1 MAEPLRKI
9 FVWSDS
15 MAAQFRSRFVFKLLT
30 GFDITIDLEWHYME
44 AHHGKGVGGTV
55 KNKVFK
61 QVKSGR
67 LTVNSPKEF
76 AAAAQDLVP
85 SITTLFLPIAEM
97 LEEPHDIDNS
107 PKIPET
113 LDIHKVKRSF
123 NLQGIPLMEFSKMSN
138 EDACFTQYYGDVCGH
153 KKADIDESTCGYC
166 LEKWNENEKGEW
178 LQCPMSKNW
187 FHQTSF
193 HI

>member
-1 MAEPLRKI
+1 
-9 FVWSDS
+9 

-61 QVKSGR
+61 QVKSRR
-67 LTVNSPKEF
+67 LSVNSPKEF

-85 SITTLFLPIAEM
+85 SITTLYLPIAEM

-113 LDIHKVKRSF
+113 LQIHKLKRSF

-138 EDACFTQYYGDVCGH
+138 EDACFTQYYGDV
-153 KKADIDESTCGYC
+153 
-166 LEKWNENEKGEW
+166 LE
-178 LQCPMSKNW
+178 
-187 FHQTSF
+187 
-193 HI
+193 II

>member
-1 MAEPLRKI
+1 
-9 FVWSDS
+9 
-15 MAAQFRSRFVFKLLT
+15 
-30 GFDITIDLEWHYME
+30 
-44 AHHGKGVGGTV
+44 
-55 KNKVFK
+55 
-61 QVKSGR
+61 
-67 LTVNSPKEF
+67 
-76 AAAAQDLVP
+76 
-85 SITTLFLPIAEM
+85 M

-113 LDIHKVKRSF
+113 LQIHKLKRNF

-166 LEKWNENEKGEW
+166 LEKWNDNEKGEW